1 MQSFKRIAVIGL
13 PGSGKSTFS
22 IKLGRILKIPVHH
35 LDKHIFD
42 GKHRRDAQE
51 FLLAKEALIKQE
63 SWIIEGCSIKT
74 LEMRYSRADIVIY
87 FDLPRLLCLFR
98 IFKRQFNFD
107 KQLEDTGCLK
117 GINWAL
123 IKYIWTFDRDKRPI
137 INELKKKYPEVDFII
152 FKRSNDAE
160 AFQTLLQSFTS
171 F

>member
-1 MQSFKRIAVIGL
+1 MKSIKRIAVIGL

-22 IKLGRILKIPVHH
+22 IKLGKILKIPVHH

-42 GKHRRDAQE
+42 GKQRRDGLE

-74 LEMRYSRADIVIY
+74 LDMRFSRADCVIY

-123 IKYIWTFDRDKRPI
+123 IKYIWKFDRDKRPI
-137 INELKKKYPEVDFII
+137 INELKKKYAEVEFIVN
-152 FKRSNDAE
+152 SN
-160 AFQTLLQSFTS
+160 
-171 F
+171 